1 MIENKLSTRL
11 DSADD
16 APDLSAPDWQDKF
29 ARAKVRRGRPKL
41 ATTKIS
47 TTIRFDPDV
56 LAFFRNGG
64 EGWQTRI
71 NDALRDAMG
80 RKIKNTVE
88 ETAPVVQPGRSGRS
102 KKA

>member
-11 DSADD
+11 GSVDD
-16 APDLSAPDWQDKF
+16 APDLSTPEWQERF
-29 ARAKVRRGRPKL
+29 ARAKVRRGRPRSGN
-41 ATTKIS
+41 TKIS

-71 NDALRDAMG
+71 NDALRAAMRG
-80 RKIKNTVE
+80 KIKSVVKEGALAARPNR
-88 ETAPVVQPGRSGRS
+88 PVRN